1 MLSTGF
7 LTMSPRQKHIPD
19 NAQRTSVCLTAEE
32 RAAIRWINEVR
43 RGKNDKRTTTND
55 ILVDALWYF
64 LEKTEGKT
72 KEDIGAMVPPP
83 HIGARQTNVTEMPKP
98 KNKA

>member
-1 MLSTGF
+1 
-7 LTMSPRQKHIPD
+7 MSPKEKHIPE
-19 NAQRTSVCLTAEE
+19 NAQRTSICLTAED

-43 RGKNDKRTTTND
+43 RAKRDKRITTND

-72 KEDIGAMVPPP
+72 KDQIQAMVPPVP
-83 HIGARQTNVTEMPKP
+83 VSERRQNKIAEMPKP
-98 KNKA
+98 KNKR